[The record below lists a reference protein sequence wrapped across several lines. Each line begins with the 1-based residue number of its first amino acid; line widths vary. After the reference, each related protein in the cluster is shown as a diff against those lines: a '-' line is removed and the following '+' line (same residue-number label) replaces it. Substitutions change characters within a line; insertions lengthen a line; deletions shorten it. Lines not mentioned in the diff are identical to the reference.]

1 MAQEN
6 TQGIARKL
14 SIAKSFPLDDGLLP
28 TLRLAISFIGVTLV
42 KKSSKSLSLKII
54 ALYMKE
60 NIFRSKSHH
69 LVINFFFISRNIVLS
84 NDS

>member
-42 KKSSKSLSLKII
+42 KKSSNSLSLKIM
-54 ALYMKE
+54 ALYERKHFSLKE
-60 NIFRSKSHH
+60 SLLAYK
-69 LVINFFFISRNIVLS
+69 FFLYF
-84 NDS
+84 